1 MKCHAL
7 NFSVRIKMV
16 KLNGMEMLSTGDY
29 GTFVISS
36 TYIVLVMNG
45 GVEWTKGPSAPNGSG
60 DKEIT
65 T

>member
-7 NFSVRIKMV
+7 NFPIRIKMV

-36 TYIVLVMNG
+36 TYIVLVMNV
-45 GVEWTKGPSAPNGSG
+45 GVEWTKGPSAPNTGG
-60 DKEIT
+60 AKKL
-65 T
+65 